1 MGKILALFCALILF
15 LGCSNDDI
23 NDQEA
28 QKQTEEIPA
37 DVNISQSETNITI
50 DENLPPEPV
59 VEAP

>member
-1 MGKILALFCALILF
+1 MGKILALFCAFILF
-15 LGCSNDDI
+15 WGCSNDDT
-23 NDQEA
+23 NVQEV